1 MKKTFKFIALVLLLF
16 VCTSM
21 IGCNSNDTL
30 DTSSL
35 PNHELYD
42 TANLDNLSFTPTEI
56 AQVPPSPDAIFSAK
70 DGNVFLIVKFDVENI
85 SEEKAI
91 ITTLGMFTAYVDGKQ
106 VDLSIKAYT
115 ALNNVTQL
123 DGSIAPN
130 ETKTGHFIVEVPEKW
145 QEFKIVIKSSILSSN
160 RALFTFNQ
168 QI

>member
-1 MKKTFKFIALVLLLF
+1 MTKTFKFIALMLSLF

-56 AQVPPSPDAIFSAK
+56 AQVPPSSDAIFSAK

-130 ETKTGHFIVEVPEKW
+130 ETKTGHFIVEVPKKW
-145 QEFKIVIKSSILSSN
+145 QEFKIVIKSSVLSSN

>member
-1 MKKTFKFIALVLLLF
+1 MTKTFKFIALVLSLF

-56 AQVPPSPDAIFSAK
+56 AQVPPSSDAIFSAK

-130 ETKTGHFIVEVPEKW
+130 ETKTGHFIVEVPKKW
-145 QEFKIVIKSSILSSN
+145 QEFKIVIKSSVLSSN

>member
-1 MKKTFKFIALVLLLF
+1 MKKTFKFIALVLSLF

-56 AQVPPSPDAIFSAK
+56 AQVPPSSDAIFSAK

-91 ITTLGMFTAYVDGKQ
+91 ISTLGMFTAYVDGKQ
-106 VDLSIKAYT
+106 VDLSVKAYT

>member
-1 MKKTFKFIALVLLLF
+1 MKKTFKFIALMLSLF

-30 DTSSL
+30 DTISL

-56 AQVPPSPDAIFSAK
+56 AQVPPSSDAIFSAK

-85 SEEKAI
+85 SEEEAI

-115 ALNNVTQL
+115 ALSNVTQL